1 MSPKSKIV
9 STIALALLFSY
20 LFYNQSIGI
29 NFLIFEFCA
38 LALLFIFKQIDLS
51 NPKIKFALT
60 GFAIS
65 IISFV
70 WNFSVFA
77 FIVNLLF
84 SIYFI
89 GILTYPK
96 LKNHFHGFFFG
107 ISSML
112 MSIFEFIK
120 CLNSSAKSSN
130 SAIKKIWK
138 AKIYVIPIFII
149 VIFVAIYRN
158 SSPYFNSIINTIEKY
173 TIDKIPNLFE
183 YIDENWL
190 FLFIVGTLLSSFILF
205 RSTLANL
212 VQYDRNY
219 NDQIFR
225 TRKTLY
231 FDYKPNALQTEAKLG
246 VLLLVFLNGMLMV
259 LNSIDIYWVW
269 FNFKWD
275 GTILKQFVHEG
286 TYLLIFSILLSIV
299 IVLYFFRANQNFNP
313 KIKRLRTLSYI
324 WIAQN
329 IILCISV
336 GIRNY
341 WYIDYFN
348 LAYKRIGVIIFLLI
362 TIYGLYTVYLKLK
375 HKKSFSYLL
384 SKNTFSILSILLFFS
399 LFNWD
404 VLIAQYNFKN
414 ANKAFLHLD
423 YMQTLGDKALPY
435 LEKPLDELTTIK
447 QQQQV
452 LYRFDTVYL
461 SPEEYVNSIQNRKT
475 EFLKIDENI
484 DWRSWN
490 YSEYKA
496 KKMLLA
502 TE

>member
-1 MSPKSKIV
+1 MSPKSKIS
-9 STIALALLFSY
+9 STLLLALLFSY
-20 LFYNQSIGI
+20 LFYKQSLGI

-38 LALLFIFKQIDLS
+38 LALLFIFKQIDLT
-51 NPKIKFALT
+51 NPKIKFALA
-60 GFAIS
+60 GFGIS

-70 WNFSVFA
+70 WNFSAFA

-89 GILTYPK
+89 GILSYPL
-96 LKNHFHGFFFG
+96 LKNHFNSFFFG
-107 ISSML
+107 ISSMFL
-112 MSIFEFIK
+112 SIFKFIK
-120 CLNSSAKSSN
+120 CLNSSAKSRN

-138 AKIYVIPIFII
+138 TKIYLIPISII
-149 VIFVAIYRN
+149 LIFVTIYRN
-158 SSPYFNSIINTIEKY
+158 SNPYFNSIVISFEKY
-173 TIDKIPNLFE
+173 TINKIPNLFE

-190 FLFIVGTLLSSFILF
+190 FLFVVGTLLSSFIIF
-205 RSTLANL
+205 RSTLADL
-212 VQYDRNY
+212 VQYDRNSK
-219 NDQIFR
+219 DQIIR
-225 TRKTLY
+225 ARKRMH
-231 FDYKPNALQTEAKLG
+231 FDSKPNALHTEAKLG
-246 VLLLVFLNGMLMV
+246 VLLLFILNGILMV

-299 IVLYFFRANQNFNP
+299 IVLYYFRANQNFNP
-313 KIKRLRTLSYI
+313 KIKRLKTLSYL

-375 HKKSFSYLL
+375 HKKSFGYLL
-384 SKNTFSILSILLFFS
+384 SKNTYSILFILLFFS

-404 VLIAQYNFKN
+404 VLIAKYNFRN

-435 LEKPLDELTTIK
+435 LEKSLYELTSIK

-452 LYRFDTVYL
+452 IFRFDTVYL
-461 SPEEYVNSIQNRKT
+461 SAEEYVNSINNRKT
-475 EFLKIDENI
+475 EFLKKDENI